1 MSENLKNL
9 IDGVEEDVKTR
20 SELEYTVESLTE
32 EIKKLNIKIEEQEKL
47 LQQREGGAGDDL
59 DIPEDIKILKEMIQ
73 TQREELIEKDH
84 EIELLKDKNESSGNV
99 EGNLE
104 QLKTELHETKNSLA
118 KLTEEIEMYK
128 TNDENAREMITR
140 LSEENEMYKANEE
153 NSIKLLEELA
163 EKEEK
168 YKNRS
173 KVLAAKLEELN
184 DSETNIRSSI
194 FAEFEAEKEQLT
206 VNNIK
211 YVEKI
216 NELETQLQKMSDSSS
231 DESSSI
237 QSEKEELERKNKEYQ
252 EKINDLESKL
262 QKFSESADNGQEIVD
277 AEKEFLKEKNLEYQ
291 EKIKDLESCI
301 QEVSQQSI
309 DVVEVEKDILTEQ
322 TEKYKTRIKELQKQV
337 QKLSK
342 ASMGETSHLEEENEK
357 LAALNIDYVK
367 KISEL
372 EVQLQESTPL
382 PVEEVTEE
390 FIPEETP
397 EEVIHEQ
404 IEPPAPPQDALSDD
418 LFYESSSTTDEL
430 SYEAEETSKGFADSK
445 RKCPKCGNQRKALIH
460 EELDKNNIIMSYP
473 RMYGKKYR
481 CGECR
486 SEWRVDM
493 DGASIVL
500 KDLSKQ

>member
-20 SELEYTVESLTE
+20 SELEYSVETLTE

-73 TQREELIEKDH
+73 TQREELTKKDQ
-84 EIELLKDKNESSGNV
+84 EIDLLKDKNESSGRV

-104 QLKTELHETKNSLA
+104 QLQNELLETKNSLA
-118 KLTEEIEMYK
+118 KITEEIEMYRV
-128 TNDENAREMITR
+128 NDENAREMIIK

-153 NSIKLLEELA
+153 NSIRLLEELA

-173 KVLAAKLEELN
+173 KELAANLEELL
-184 DSETNIRSSI
+184 DSNADIRTKI
-194 FAEFEAEKEQLT
+194 FAEFDAEKEQLT

-216 NELETQLQKMSDSSS
+216 NELEAQLQKISESTD
-231 DESSSI
+231 DESYSM
-237 QSEKEELERKNKEYQ
+237 QSEKEQLERENREYL
-252 EKINDLESKL
+252 EKITSLEGKL
-262 QKFSESADNGQEIVD
+262 QKFSESAGNGQDVVD
-277 AEKEFLKEKNLEYQ
+277 AEKDFLKEKNSEYE
-291 EKIKDLESCI
+291 EKIKNLENRI
-301 QEVSQQSI
+301 QEMSQQPI

-342 ASMGETSHLEEENEK
+342 ASKGETSHLEAENEK
-357 LAALNIDYVK
+357 LAALNVDYVK
-367 KISEL
+367 KISDL
-372 EVQLQESTPL
+372 EVQLQESSPL
-382 PVEEVTEE
+382 PVDEVTEE
-390 FIPEETP
+390 IIPEEAI
-397 EEVIHEQ
+397 EEIIHEE
-404 IEPPAPPQDALSDD
+404 IEPPVPSQDVLSED
-418 LFYESSSTTDEL
+418 LFYESSNNTPEMSPET
-430 SYEAEETSKGFADSK
+430 EETSVGFADSK

-481 CGECR
+481 CGECG

-500 KDLSKQ
+500 KDSGKK

>member
-32 EIKKLNIKIEEQEKL
+32 EIKKLNFKIEEQEKL
-47 LQQREGGAGDDL
+47 LQQRESGAGDNL
-59 DIPEDIKILKEMIQ
+59 DVPEDIKILKEMIQ
-73 TQREELIEKDH
+73 TQREELTEKDN
-84 EIELLKDKNESSGNV
+84 EIELLKDKNESSGSV

-104 QLKTELHETKNSLA
+104 QLESELRETKSSLA

-153 NSIKLLEELA
+153 NSIQLLEELA
-163 EKEEK
+163 EKKEK
-168 YKNRS
+168 YKNKS
-173 KVLAAKLEELN
+173 KELEAKLENFN
-184 DSETNIRSSI
+184 DSNVNMRSNL
-194 FAEFEAEKEQLT
+194 FTEFEAEKEQLT

-216 NELETQLQKMSDSSS
+216 NELEAQLQKIS
-231 DESSSI
+231 ESTDNENSSI
-237 QSEKEELERKNKEYQ
+237 QSEKEELERRNKEYL
-252 EKINDLESKL
+252 EKIKDLEAKL
-262 QKFSESADNGQEIVD
+262 QKLSESAANGKEVVD
-277 AEKEFLKEKNLEYQ
+277 AEKEFLKEKNLEYE
-291 EKIKDLESCI
+291 EKIKNLENQI
-301 QEVSQQSI
+301 QELSQQSI
-309 DVVEVEKDILTEQ
+309 DVFEVEKDILTEQ
-322 TEKYKTRIKELQKQV
+322 TEKYKTKIKELQKQV

-342 ASMGETSHLEEENEK
+342 TSKGETSHLEAENEK
-357 LAALNIDYVK
+357 LAALNIEYIK

-372 EVQLQESTPL
+372 EAQLQESTPL
-382 PVEEVTEE
+382 PVVEVTEE
-390 FIPEETP
+390 LIPEKPT
-397 EEVIHEQ
+397 EEVFHEG
-404 IEPPAPPQDALSDD
+404 IEPPTPPQDALSND
-418 LFYESSSTTDEL
+418 LFYETSSTTDEL
-430 SYEAEETSKGFADSK
+430 SPDGLETPIGFADSK

-481 CGECR
+481 CGECG

-493 DGASIVL
+493 DGTSIVL
-500 KDLSKQ
+500 KESSKL

>member
-1 MSENLKNL
+1 L

-20 SELEYTVESLTE
+20 SELEYAVESLTE
-32 EIKKLNIKIEEQEKL
+32 DIKKLNIKIEEQEKL

-73 TQREELIEKDH
+73 TQREELTEKDH
-84 EIELLKDKNESSGNV
+84 EIELLKEKNESSGSI

-104 QLKTELHETKNSLA
+104 QLESELRETKSSLA

-128 TNDENAREMITR
+128 TNDENAREMLTK
-140 LSEENEMYKANEE
+140 LSEENAMYKANEE

-168 YKNRS
+168 YKKRS
-173 KVLAAKLEELN
+173 KELAAKLEGLN
-184 DSETNIRSSI
+184 DSETNMRSSI

-216 NELETQLQKMSDSSS
+216 NELEAQLQKITESSS

-237 QSEKEELERKNKEYQ
+237 ESEMEELERKNKNYL
-252 EKINDLESKL
+252 EKINDLEAKL
-262 QKFSESADNGQEIVD
+262 QKFSESAENGQEVVD
-277 AEKEFLKEKNLEYQ
+277 AEKEFLKEKNLEH
-291 EKIKDLESCI
+291 EETIKNLENQI
-301 QEVSQQSI
+301 QQLSQQSI
-309 DVVEVEKDILTEQ
+309 GVVEVEKDILTEQ

-342 ASMGETSHLEEENEK
+342 TSEGETSHLEAENEK
-357 LAALNIDYVK
+357 LAALNVEYIK
-367 KISEL
+367 KISDL
-372 EVQLQESTPL
+372 EAQLQESTPL
-382 PVEEVTEE
+382 PVEEVIEE
-390 FIPEETP
+390 ITHEEAP
-397 EEVIHEQ
+397 EEVIPEE
-404 IEPPAPPQDALSDD
+404 IEPPAPPQDALSDE
-418 LFYESSSTTDEL
+418 LFYESSSTADEIPP
-430 SYEAEETSKGFADSK
+430 EAAGTSKGFADSK

-481 CGECR
+481 CGECG

-500 KDLSKQ
+500 KEPGNK